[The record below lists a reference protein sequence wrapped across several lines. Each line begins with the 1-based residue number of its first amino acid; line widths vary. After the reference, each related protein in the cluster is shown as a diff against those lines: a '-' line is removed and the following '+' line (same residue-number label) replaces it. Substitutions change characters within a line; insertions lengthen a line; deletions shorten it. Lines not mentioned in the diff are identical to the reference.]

1 MSSTLIWVSKVKLLQ
16 KLKMKNIGFIG
27 IGLMGFPMAKNLLK
41 SGYNLKAYN
50 RSQDKAD
57 RLKEFGAEISLSI
70 KDVVTN
76 SDTIIT
82 MLTDDTAVE
91 KVMGSDDFISNIKEG
106 ATVIDM
112 SSVNPVITKKYAEI
126 LKQKNINYLDAPVS
140 GGTIGAEEASLAI
153 MVGGDEETF
162 KNCYELL
169 KKMGNP
175 TLVGP
180 VSSGQISKLANQI
193 IVGVT
198 IGAVAEAVTLCE
210 KSGTNPNKMI
220 EALSGGWADSKILQT
235 HGKRMIDKD
244 FTPKGKTTTQLKD
257 MTNIINAGK
266 AVETHL
272 PISSL
277 VKEMYKDLVTDGHGN
292 TDHSSLYNAIEK
304 INKK

>member
-1 MSSTLIWVSKVKLLQ
+1 MQ
-16 KLKMKNIGFIG
+16 IGFIG
-27 IGLMGFPMAKNLLK
+27 VGLMGFPMAKNLLK
-41 SGYNLKAYN
+41 SGYQLKAFN
-50 RSQDKAD
+50 RSQDKAE
-57 RLKEFGAEISLSI
+57 RLKEFGAELSTSI
-70 KDVVTN
+70 KAAVTSSDV
-76 SDTIIT
+76 IIT
-82 MLTDDTAVE
+82 MLTDDAAVE
-91 KVMGSDDFISNIKEG
+91 KVISSDEFIKNIKPN

-112 SSVNPVITKKYAEI
+112 SSINPMLSKKCAKL
-126 LKQKNINYLDAPVS
+126 LKEKKINYLDAPVS

-153 MVGGDEETF
+153 MVGGDEKTF
-162 KNCYELL
+162 KKCYDLL
-169 KKMGNP
+169 KILGNP

-210 KSGTNPNKMI
+210 KSGTNPSKMI

-235 HGKRMIDKD
+235 HGKRMINKD
-244 FTPKGKTTTQLKD
+244 FSPKGKTTTQLKD

-277 VKEMYKDLVTDGHGN
+277 IKEMYKELVADGHGN

>member
-1 MSSTLIWVSKVKLLQ
+1 
-16 KLKMKNIGFIG
+16 
-27 IGLMGFPMAKNLLK
+27 MGFPMAKNLLK
-41 SGYNLKAYN
+41 SGYNLKAFN
-50 RSQDKAD
+50 RSQDKAE
-57 RLKEFGAEISLSI
+57 RLKEFGAAISTSI
-70 KDVVTN
+70 KEVVTN
-76 SDTIIT
+76 SDVIIT
-82 MLTDDTAVE
+82 MLTDDAAVD
-91 KVMGSDDFISNIKEG
+91 KVMASEEFVENIKTN

-112 SSVNPVITKKYAEI
+112 SSVNPVLTIKYSKI
-126 LKQKNINYLDAPVS
+126 LKDKNINYLDAPVS
-140 GGTIGAEEASLAI
+140 GGTIGAEDATLAI

-210 KSGTNPNKMI
+210 KSGTNPIKMI

-235 HGKRMIDKD
+235 HGKRMINKD
-244 FTPKGKTTTQLKD
+244 FSPKGKTTTQLKD

-266 AVETHL
+266 AVDTHL

-277 VKEMYKDLVTDGHGN
+277 IKEMYKDLVADGHGN

>member
-1 MSSTLIWVSKVKLLQ
+1 
-16 KLKMKNIGFIG
+16 MKNIGFIG

-57 RLKEFGAEISLSI
+57 KLKEFGAEISKSI
-70 KDVVTN
+70 KEVVTN
-76 SDTIIT
+76 SDVVIT
-82 MLTDDTAVE
+82 MLTDDAAVE
-91 KVMGSDDFISNIKEG
+91 KVMGSDEFISNIKES

-126 LKQKNINYLDAPVS
+126 LDKKNVNYLDAPVS

-153 MVGGDEETF
+153 MVGGDEKIF
-162 KNCYELL
+162 KECYELL
-169 KKMGNP
+169 KILGNP

-180 VSSGQISKLANQI
+180 VTSGQISKLANQI

-210 KSGTNPNKMI
+210 KSGTNPSKMI

-235 HGKRMIDKD
+235 HGKRMISKD
-244 FTPKGKTTTQLKD
+244 FSPKGKTTTQLKD

-277 VKEMYKDLVTDGHGN
+277 IKEMYKDLVADGHGN

>member
-1 MSSTLIWVSKVKLLQ
+1 
-16 KLKMKNIGFIG
+16 MKNIGFIG

-41 SGYNLKAYN
+41 SGHNLKAYN

-57 RLKEFGAEISLSI
+57 RLKEFGAEISTSI
-70 KDVVTN
+70 KGVVTN
-76 SDTIIT
+76 SDVVIA
-82 MLTDDTAVE
+82 MLTDDAAVE
-91 KVMGSDDFISNIKEG
+91 KVMGSDEFISNIKES

-126 LKQKNINYLDAPVS
+126 LKEKNINYLDAPVS

-153 MVGGDEETF
+153 MVGGDEKTF
-162 KNCYELL
+162 KECYDLL
-169 KKMGNP
+169 KILGNP

-180 VSSGQISKLANQI
+180 VTSGQISKLANQI

-210 KSGTNPNKMI
+210 KSGTNPSKMI

-235 HGKRMIDKD
+235 HGKRMISKD
-244 FTPKGKTTTQLKD
+244 FSPKGKTTTQLKD

-277 VKEMYKDLVTDGHGN
+277 IKEMYKDLVADGHGN

>member
-1 MSSTLIWVSKVKLLQ
+1 M
-16 KLKMKNIGFIG
+16 NIGFIG
-27 IGLMGFPMAKNLLK
+27 IGLMGFPMSKNLIK

-70 KDVVTN
+70 KEVVTN
-76 SDTIIT
+76 VDVVIT
-82 MLTDDTAVE
+82 MLTDDAAVE
-91 KVMGSDDFISNIKEG
+91 KVMSSDEFISNIKKG

-112 SSVNPVITKKYAEI
+112 SSVNPVITKKYADI
-126 LKQKNINYLDAPVS
+126 LKEKNINYLDAPVS

-153 MVGGDEETF
+153 MVGGDEKTF
-162 KNCYELL
+162 KQCYDLL
-169 KKMGNP
+169 KILGNP

-180 VSSGQISKLANQI
+180 VTSGQISKLANQI

-235 HGKRMIDKD
+235 HGKRMISKD
-244 FTPKGKTTTQLKD
+244 FSPKGKTTTQLKD

-277 VKEMYKDLVTDGHGN
+277 IKEMYKDLVADGHGN
-292 TDHSSLYNAIEK
+292 TDHSSLYNVIEK

>member
-1 MSSTLIWVSKVKLLQ
+1 
-16 KLKMKNIGFIG
+16 MKNIGFIG

-41 SGYNLKAYN
+41 SGYKLKAFN
-50 RSQDKAD
+50 RSQDKAEK
-57 RLKEFGAEISLSI
+57 LKEFGAKISTSI

-76 SDTIIT
+76 SDVIIT
-82 MLTDDTAVE
+82 MLTDDAAVE
-91 KVMGSDDFISNIKEG
+91 KVMGSDEFNSNIKES

-126 LKQKNINYLDAPVS
+126 LKEKNINYLDAPVS

-153 MVGGDEETF
+153 MVGGDEKIF
-162 KNCYELL
+162 KKCYDLL
-169 KKMGNP
+169 KILGNP

-210 KSGTNPNKMI
+210 KSGTNPSKMI

-235 HGKRMIDKD
+235 HGKRMISKD
-244 FTPKGKTTTQLKD
+244 FSPKGKTTTQLKD

-266 AVETHL
+266 AVDTHL

-277 VKEMYKDLVTDGHGN
+277 IKEMYKDLVAEGHGN